1 VKNFAK
7 SRMGFLAACAVVGIL
22 FGAIAAYIYQQAS
35 RESGPVV
42 KQQPEENT
50 KTQLPRMANLPA
62 QKITITPPAPP
73 PPSYPVDAPVLE
85 QARKALSEDI
95 SPEKALSLAK
105 SLPESAEQADA
116 AFLLLEYAAEND
128 NSEAALIVARYYDP
142 TDNMPSGTIRK
153 NPESAYEWYQEALA
167 GGQEEARS
175 QLASLR
181 QWVEERA
188 NKGSHEASQLLKN
201 WR

>member
-1 VKNFAK
+1 MKNFAK

-62 QKITITPPAPP
+62 KKITITPP

-153 NPESAYEWYQEALA
+153 NPESAYRWYQEALA

>member
-1 VKNFAK
+1 MKNFAK
-7 SRMGFLAACAVVGIL
+7 SRLGFLVACAIVGIL

-35 RESGPVV
+35 RKSVSLE
-42 KQQPEENT
+42 KQQPEENS
-50 KTQLPRMANLPA
+50 KTQLPRMANLPP

-73 PPSYPVDAPVLE
+73 PPSYPVNAPVLE
-85 QARKALSEDI
+85 QARKALNGDI

-105 SLPESAEQADA
+105 SLPESVERADA

-142 TDNMPSGTIRK
+142 TDKSPSGTIRK
-153 NPESAYEWYQEALA
+153 NPETAYEWYHKALA
-167 GGQEEARS
+167 GGQEQARN

-188 NKGSHEASQLLKN
+188 NMGSHEASQLLRN